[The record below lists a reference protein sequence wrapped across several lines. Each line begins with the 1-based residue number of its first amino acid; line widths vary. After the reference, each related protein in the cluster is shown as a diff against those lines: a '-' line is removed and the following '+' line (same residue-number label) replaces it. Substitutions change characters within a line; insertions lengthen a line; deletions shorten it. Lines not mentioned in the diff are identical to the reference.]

1 MGNCA
6 CIYNNNSKQKCINL
20 NDLNNNSPKI
30 ICENSPK
37 NNFKSRNF
45 NINNISTNG
54 KSTDNI
60 SYDNTFEIK
69 MLNEINFVRTNPR
82 QYALKLNELIQN
94 IKREGDLEYLIPN
107 NNNVQNEKIL
117 LKSGRQIFY
126 EAIDFL
132 NDLEPLNELK
142 YSEEIKIQFKDYN
155 NVSVYDKQFILDGY
169 MIGKLILNKRL
180 ELLKKYNNCFFS
192 IDIFEDPII
201 SVVFQITDEAFNKE
215 RRNAILNKDFTL
227 FSVNF
232 IRDDNYKFLSIL
244 TFV

>member
-1 MGNCA
+1 
-6 CIYNNNSKQKCINL
+6 
-20 NDLNNNSPKI
+20 
-30 ICENSPK
+30 
-37 NNFKSRNF
+37 
-45 NINNISTNG
+45 
-54 KSTDNI
+54 
-60 SYDNTFEIK
+60 

-126 EAIDFL
+126 EAIDYL
-132 NDLEPLNELK
+132 NNLEPLNELK

-201 SVVFQITDEAFNKE
+201 SVVFQITDEAFHKE

-227 FSVNF
+227 FSVNY

-244 TFV
+244 SFV

>member
-1 MGNCA
+1 M
-6 CIYNNNSKQKCINL
+6 
-20 NDLNNNSPKI
+20 
-30 ICENSPK
+30 
-37 NNFKSRNF
+37 KSRNF

-54 KSTDNI
+54 KSTDNV

-107 NNNVQNEKIL
+107 NNNIQNEKIL

-126 EAIDFL
+126 EAIDYL
-132 NDLEPLNELK
+132 NNLEPLNELK

-201 SVVFQITDEAFNKE
+201 SVVFQITDEAFHKE